1 MIDFQQTLGK
11 AISVTGV
18 GLHSGQ
24 EATVTLRPAEDNAGV
39 TVRRTDVAAGDIP
52 LNPTVVGET
61 TLCTTIG
68 NAAGVQVKTVEH
80 LLSSL
85 YALNVDNVVIEIDG
99 PEIPILDGS
108 ASPWVA
114 AIDEAGRVAQAAPAP
129 ILTITKP
136 ITHMQEGRLLEALP
150 DPRPGLRIAVTV
162 DFPHPVIGRQ
172 ELAIKVDE
180 ETFRKEIAPART
192 FCLER
197 DVQAMQAAGLIQ
209 GGSLDCAV
217 VFAEN
222 GTVVNPS
229 GLRFKDEPIRHK
241 MLDAIGDF
249 ALANKRI
256 SGKLNLTMPGHG
268 ANNELLRK
276 IVALC

>member
-39 TVRRTDVAAGDIP
+39 TVRRTDVAAGDIH
-52 LNPTVVGET
+52 LNPTVVGDT